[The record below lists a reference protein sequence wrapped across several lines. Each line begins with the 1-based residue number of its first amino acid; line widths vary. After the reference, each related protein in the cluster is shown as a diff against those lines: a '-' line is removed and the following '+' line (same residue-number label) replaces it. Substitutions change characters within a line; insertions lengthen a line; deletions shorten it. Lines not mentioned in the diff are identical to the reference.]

1 MQEKLFNLCATTAFG
16 RFVWG
21 NQSSTLLES
30 TLHQVETCGERMT
43 KQLNVSSR
51 ALVTLLMGSFVSSV
65 KDFERKTIERL
76 MLRNEYN

>member
-1 MQEKLFNLCATTAFG
+1 
-16 RFVWG
+16 
-21 NQSSTLLES
+21 
-30 TLHQVETCGERMT
+30 MT
-43 KQLNVSSR
+43 KQLNVCSR